1 MAKRKV
7 RARKGIDSLE
17 KQIEIHKQ
25 KLEKAKEEGKLELAD
40 YYVDEIK
47 SFEEARERREKLI
60 LPRKQ
65 RIKHKIKE

>member
-25 KLEKAKEEGKLELAD
+25 KLEKASGQGKLELAN
-40 YYVDEIK
+40 YYIDEIK
-47 SFEEARERREKLI
+47 SLEEAKERKERL
-60 LPRKQ
+60 LLSRKQ
-65 RIKHKIKE
+65 RMRKSKV